1 MKRNVL
7 FKTAHSARKP
17 VSSACIEPEQGWKPW
32 DRRCARC
39 MKAALGAQHLVPQV
53 PRQSHTTQRQQNRL
67 QRQQPVERRK
77 SEKLGKT
84 CWASEGLQQPLRIP
98 QSSLGHLHLLRDPS
112 LECLPASLP
121 LHAPAGHS
129 VVVFISTTSHT
140 SSYHHITPLTI
151 KNLYIIELIRC
162 PKPSFPS
169 SPAILLPDTTSSNC
183 FCQASLG
190 IYTSRRR
197 NTPKTVFYWF
207 ESLK

>member
-1 MKRNVL
+1 MCFLKQLTV
-7 FKTAHSARKP
+7 
-17 VSSACIEPEQGWKPW
+17 QGSQFPQPAQNQSRGGSPGTG
-32 DRRCARC
+32 DVQ
-39 MKAALGAQHLVPQV
+39 GAWRQHLVPSIWCHRC
-53 PRQSHTTQRQQNRL
+53 PGRATLPKGNRNRL